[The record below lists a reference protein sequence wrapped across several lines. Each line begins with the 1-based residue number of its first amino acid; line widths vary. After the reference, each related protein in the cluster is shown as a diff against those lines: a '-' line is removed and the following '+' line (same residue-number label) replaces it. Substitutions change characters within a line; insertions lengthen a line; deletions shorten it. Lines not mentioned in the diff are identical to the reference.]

1 MLQLWLRELSMAQ
14 IDNCTQY
21 NAANILLQTHV
32 QWFSES
38 ATTFVAKYRGF
49 QIAHVNAAGRQLR
62 QREWQKQTAPSQN
75 HTVESVLS
83 GCMRLGG
90 RGGGGIK
97 GRRVLSLCVQVTDA
111 ARHHL

>member
-1 MLQLWLRELSMAQ
+1 MAQ

-32 QWFSES
+32 QWVSES

-83 GCMRLGG
+83 ACVRGEAVGG
-90 RGGGGIK
+90 HQRQK
-97 GRRVLSLCVQVTDA
+97 GAQSVCAGYRCYKASPIA
-111 ARHHL
+111 ACSASPSW